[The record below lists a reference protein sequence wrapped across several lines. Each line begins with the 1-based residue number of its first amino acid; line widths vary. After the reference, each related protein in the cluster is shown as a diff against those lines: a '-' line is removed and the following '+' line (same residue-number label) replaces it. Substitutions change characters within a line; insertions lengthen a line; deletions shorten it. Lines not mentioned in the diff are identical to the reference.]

1 MAFSPSIIAYTVL
14 LLLNLASWSGHES
27 ESLHGDSKLNI
38 RYDER
43 VETLALIFNLSQSG
57 VAHFRNNPAPRAML
71 ARTLTARFRMF
82 KYHEA
87 VRKLN
92 LLLKNDLVDSYD
104 ILLALYNSEFPEY
117 EQTREYPSIYYEH
130 DDFSKQEIISM
141 FADFHSAVRNF
152 YVDADLNDFFRN
164 EGKPL
169 YDKLMAE
176 VRSVAPQ
183 NSYIW
188 QMEDYYGI
196 RRNSYTILISA
207 FSFNGIGR
215 SVTINSEQGTDIYQF
230 VSSDPDTESD
240 IIDLERPDSFT
251 MGYIN
256 EQYFR
261 EIAVHELGHSFFHE
275 SLRENEE
282 IMAMVN
288 DIRFLFT
295 DSLKVSMRAQGYTDW
310 NMTFEEHLVRLGEI
324 TMAQRSGQNDFAE
337 QYMATCIYERGFI
350 YLGII
355 EQVFSIYENNR
366 DEFSSIEDFI
376 PVLIRQLKRIQ
387 PFE

>member
-1 MAFSPSIIAYTVL
+1 MAFSISIIASTVL
-14 LLLNLASWSGHES
+14 VLINLTSWSGPSFNVS
-27 ESLHGDSKLNI
+27 ECLYNDSKLNI

-43 VETLALIFNLSQSG
+43 VETLALIFNLSESG
-57 VAHFRNNPAPRAML
+57 EAHFRDNPAPRAML
-71 ARTLTARFRMF
+71 ARTLTARFSLF
-82 KYHEA
+82 KNHEA

-92 LLLKNDLVDSYD
+92 MLLKNDLVDSYD
-104 ILLALYNSEFPEY
+104 ILISLYSSEFPEY

-130 DDFSKQEIISM
+130 DEFSKEEIISM
-141 FADFHSAVRNF
+141 FTDFHISVLNF
-152 YVDADLNDFFRN
+152 YVDAGLKEFFRV

-183 NSYIW
+183 NNYTQ

-196 RRNSYTILISA
+196 RRNSYTILVSA

-215 SVTINSEQGTDIYQF
+215 SVTISSESGTDIYQF

-240 IIDLERPDSFT
+240 MIELDRPDSFT
-251 MGYIN
+251 IGYTN

-275 SLRENEE
+275 ALRENDE
-282 IMAMVN
+282 IIAMVN

-324 TMAQRSGQNDFAE
+324 TMAQRSGHNDFAE
-337 QYMATCIYERGFI
+337 QYMATCIQERGFI

-355 EQVFSIYENNR
+355 QQVFSIYENN
-366 DEFSSIEDFI
+366 
-376 PVLIRQLKRIQ
+376 
-387 PFE
+387 